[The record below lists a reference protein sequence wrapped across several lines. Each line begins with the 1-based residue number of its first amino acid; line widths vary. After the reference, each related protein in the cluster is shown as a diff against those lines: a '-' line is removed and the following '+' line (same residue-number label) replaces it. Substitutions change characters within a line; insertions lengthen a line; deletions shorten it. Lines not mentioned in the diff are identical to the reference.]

1 MANVSDDLSRFSI
14 LIVDDVPLN
23 CTLVEKM
30 VARFNFDVRTA
41 GNGLECLREI
51 IARKPDLILL
61 DLMMP
66 IMDGFEVLSTVRSK
80 PEMADIKIIVLSA
93 LNSNEDIVKAYNL
106 GANDFLS
113 KPIILSKLT
122 HSIATQLNIPLE

>member
-1 MANVSDDLSRFSI
+1 MTNVSDDLSRFSI

-30 VARFNFDVRTA
+30 VAKFNFDVRTA

-80 PEMADIKIIVLSA
+80 PEFSNIKIIVLSA

-113 KPIILSKLT
+113 KPILLSKLT

>member
-1 MANVSDDLSRFSI
+1 MTSIKRDLSRFSI

-23 CTLVEKM
+23 LTLVEKM
-30 VARFNFDVRTA
+30 VGRFNFDVRTA
-41 GNGLECLREI
+41 CNGLECLREI
-51 IARKPDLILL
+51 INRKPDLILL

-80 PEMADIKIIVLSA
+80 PEFSNIKIIVLSA

-113 KPIILSKLT
+113 KPILLSKLT

>member
-66 IMDGFEVLSTVRSK
+66 IMHGFEVLSTVRSK

>member
-1 MANVSDDLSRFSI
+1 MTNVSDDLSRFSI

-61 DLMMP
+61 DLMMT

>member
-1 MANVSDDLSRFSI
+1 MTSTSDNLSRYSI

-23 CTLVEKM
+23 CTLVQKM

-41 GNGLECLREI
+41 GNGLECLREV

-66 IMDGFEVLSTVRSK
+66 IL
-80 PEMADIKIIVLSA
+80 
-93 LNSNEDIVKAYNL
+93 
-106 GANDFLS
+106 
-113 KPIILSKLT
+113 LSKLT
-122 HSIATQLNIPLE
+122 HSIATQLNIPLDI

>member
-1 MANVSDDLSRFSI
+1 MTNVSDNLSRFSI

-23 CTLVEKM
+23 CTLVQKM
-30 VARFNFDVRTA
+30 VGRFNFDVRTA

-66 IMDGFEVLSTVRSK
+66 VMDGFEVLSTVRSK
-80 PEMADIKIIVLSA
+80 PEFSNIKIIVLSA

-113 KPIILSKLT
+113 KPILLSKLT

>member
-1 MANVSDDLSRFSI
+1 MTNVSDDLSRFSI